1 MAGGQTISEELAA
14 KTFKELGYDPVTGTF
29 SRPPKTGSSPMSS
42 YPSPKHALKP
52 AFRTPFRIPVVEK
65 TQRQWTKDTGYQ
77 ASAAWQTLSLLRDLL
92 VLWSEDYLS
101 ELTQYPPLPSSPVL
115 SRTSPVI
122 SRNNRINIGT
132 IRRLRTQIDDAGRSM
147 VSTFEEGWARP
158 STKEFLD
165 FIGFSHASL
174 IEIRGDIDRTQADGL
189 LKSEQY
195 ALSSSRIPSVS
206 SRSLPVSSS
215 PMARAGIPTPSRDRP
230 YPPNSSRRDPA
241 RYGNVR
247 ERLREYTGKEIRAT
261 DLSYELFCELINKC
275 SYLLRRTVEGL
286 WGKLTRDEQAKLNE
300 ELRNIWSQR

>member
-1 MAGGQTISEELAA
+1 MAGSQSIADELAA
-14 KTFKELGYDPVTGTF
+14 KTYKELGYDPKTGTF
-29 SRPPKTGSSPMSS
+29 SRP
-42 YPSPKHALKP
+42 KP
-52 AFRTPFRIPVVEK
+52 AQKPSFPTPFRIPVIEK

-77 ASAAWQTLSLLRDLL
+77 ASAAWQTMSLLRDLL

-101 ELTQYPPLPSSPVL
+101 GFTQYPPSPSSPVS

-174 IEIRGDIDRTQADGL
+174 IEIRGDIDRTHADGL
-189 LKSEQY
+189 LQSEKDSSPY
-195 ALSSSRIPSVS
+195 SSRSTPVS
-206 SRSLPVSSS
+206 SRNTPVSSS
-215 PMARAGIPTPSRDRP
+215 PMIRAGIPTPSRDQP
-230 YPPNSSRRDPA
+230 YPPAISRRDPA
-241 RYGNVR
+241 RYGKVR

-261 DLSYELFCELINKC
+261 DISYELFHELINKC

-286 WGKLTRDEQAKLNE
+286 WGKLSRDEQDKLNVE
-300 ELRNIWSQR
+300 IRNIWSQR

>member
-1 MAGGQTISEELAA
+1 MAGSQTISEELAA
-14 KTFKELGYDPVTGTF
+14 KTYKELGYDPVTGTF
-29 SRPPKTGSSPMSS
+29 TRP
-42 YPSPKHALKP
+42 KP
-52 AFRTPFRIPVVEK
+52 AQKPSFHTPFRIPVIEK

-77 ASAAWQTLSLLRDLL
+77 ASAAWQTMSLLRDLL

-101 ELTQYPPLPSSPVL
+101 ELTQYPPSPSSPVL

-189 LKSEQY
+189 LKSEQEI
-195 ALSSSRIPSVS
+195 LRSRGEMLHDSS
-206 SRSLPVSSS
+206 SSS
-215 PMARAGIPTPSRDRP
+215 PMARVGIRLDTGT
-230 YPPNSSRRDPA
+230 
-241 RYGNVR
+241 YGSV
-247 ERLREYTGKEIRAT
+247 YGSIRGQ
-261 DLSYELFCELINKC
+261 KC
-275 SYLLRRTVEGL
+275 MQWIYRMSCTV
-286 WGKLTRDEQAKLNE
+286 
-300 ELRNIWSQR
+300 S